1 MSRRLAELP
10 TQQMSESLKQE
21 IVRRAERA
29 DRRRKRTGNAW
40 QATAVAVG
48 GSTLCLLGWRTFAT
62 LDPDLHPLLQSI
74 AGTYLAAVQPLCLRY
89 SHLYA
94 ALTAFYF
101 AVNVLLERKRRNVGA
116 PGYSN
121 IFCTESIWR

>member
-1 MSRRLAELP
+1 MLSRRLAELP

-48 GSTLCLLGWRTFAT
+48 GRTLCLLGWRTFAT
-62 LDPDLHPLLQSI
+62 LGPDLHPLLQSI

-89 SHLYA
+89 SHRYTVLAGTA
-94 ALTAFYF
+94 ALTAFYL
-101 AVNVLLERKRRNVGA
+101 AVNVLLERKRRNV
-116 PGYSN
+116 
-121 IFCTESIWR
+121 